1 LIVRNVFENCEDKD
15 IGYVSDYVRWIFTVG
30 TPNMGI
36 NMACLTTTMSY
47 EDYLSD
53 KPTII
58 GPFLTSI
65 GCKLLFGEANPKIY
79 FHKD

>member
-1 LIVRNVFENCEDKD
+1 MIARKVFEDCTNHF
-15 IGYVSDYVRWIFTVG
+15 IGDVSDYVQWIITVG

-47 EDYLSD
+47 DEYLSN
-53 KPTII
+53 KSTII

-65 GCKLLFGEANPKIY
+65 GSKLLLGEANPEIY
-79 FHKD
+79 LHKD